1 MNSKCLKKKLNDCY
15 GFHLCFSAVE
25 INYGLILLPSVF
37 CFNWPILTGDH
48 TRLGRISQRSPKEP
62 LGISGVRF
70 FLQAEC
76 LSCCPVDSVEV
87 LKEDGRFD
95 RTVDQ
100 TFYLV
105 IISFS
110 NPAVKIVHLA
120 SARAPVWGCFS
131 MGLLN
136 DLPVWTS
143 FHCFIVFNYVFILS
157 RPT

>member
-1 MNSKCLKKKLNDCY
+1 MFFSSGDKLWFDTTT
-15 GFHLCFSAVE
+15 FSF
-25 INYGLILLPSVF
+25 L
-37 CFNWPILTGDH
+37 FNWPILTGDH

-70 FLQAEC
+70 FLQAKC

-120 SARAPVWGCFS
+120 SARAPVWGCSS
-131 MGLLN
+131 MGCSMISLCGLR
-136 DLPVWTS
+136 
-143 FHCFIVFNYVFILS
+143 FIVLS
-157 RPT
+157 CLIMYLSCPDPT